1 MRQAIS
7 RMMQFNSSR
16 ERLYLENKSF
26 AQSVPAG
33 SLVLD
38 AGAGDMP
45 YKSLF
50 SHARYESADF
60 NQREFSSNKL
70 TYVCDLTAIPVESQR
85 FDYIVFNQVMEH
97 LPRPDLV
104 LSELLRVLKPGGKMI
119 YTAPLFYEEHM
130 QPYDFYRYTQF
141 GVRFLFGNAGFEIER
156 LDWLDGYY
164 ATVAYQL
171 NTVSSYLPKLS
182 KEIAPG
188 PAGLLLSPFMFLLKV
203 QMGLL
208 SILFHKLEMRNKITT
223 RGYPKNYVAIAVKP
237 GCNSGCSQIE

>member
-1 MRQAIS
+1 MRQAIG

-16 ERLYLENKSF
+16 ERLYQENKDF
-26 AQSVPAG
+26 AQSIPAG

-38 AGAGDMP
+38 AGAGDAP
-45 YKSLF
+45 YKPLF

-60 NQREFSSNKL
+60 NQSDHVNNSL
-70 TYVCDLTAIPVESQR
+70 TYVCDLTAIPVENRR

-104 LSELLRVLKPGGKMI
+104 LNELFRILKPGGKII

-141 GVRFLFGNAGFEIER
+141 GIRFLFGNAGFEVER

-164 ATVAYQL
+164 ATVAYQM
-171 NTVSSYLPKLS
+171 NTLSRYLPRIS
-182 KEIAPG
+182 REVTPG
-188 PAGLLLSPFMFLLKV
+188 FLGVLLSPFMFLLKA

-208 SILFHKLEMRNKITT
+208 SVLFHKLEMRNKITT
-223 RGYPKNYVAIAVKP
+223 RGYPKNYVAIVVRP
-237 GCNSGCSQIE
+237 G